1 MGPKLATKCAH
12 CQTGVS
18 DKWHTIE
25 KGTIVCSPCHEK
37 HEKMQLELEEE
48 LKVIQSEPSKANPV
62 SEGLDVASVANQ
74 EMKFSMAMADTDSG
88 QKIEEQRE
96 STECTKDEAGD
107 EKEDKDSNMDSK
119 EKPVLSLSPR
129 KLRKNVRSSRKGGV
143 GGSGGNGSK
152 TGRSR
157 RFIFKKNPM
166 KTPNITVTTRTVE
179 TLFHNNIYY
188 QLGDIVSM
196 VDAKGN
202 TYYAQ
207 IHGLQIDSY
216 CEKSAYITW
225 LIPTTS
231 SPPPNEKFDPAT
243 YLIGPEEDLPRK
255 LSCMEFVM
263 HAPSSYYL
271 DRHNPYPR
279 PDTWGPENT
288 SQEDNSNYVW
298 ANISHLYQ
306 C

>member
-1 MGPKLATKCAH
+1 MGPKLAPKCSH
-12 CQTGVS
+12 CQTVTS
-18 DKWHTIE
+18 ERWHAVE
-25 KGTIVCSPCHEK
+25 KGITLCGQCHEK
-37 HEKMQLELEEE
+37 QEKEQLELEKE
-48 LKVIQSEPSKANPV
+48 LQEIQAEPIKTEPV
-62 SEGLDVASVANQ
+62 STVTEVPAPPVPPVETKELADDV
-74 EMKFSMAMADTDSG
+74 
-88 QKIEEQRE
+88 KIEDAKEPG
-96 STECTKDEAGD
+96 TEEIKEEPVDEKDE
-107 EKEDKDSNMDSK
+107 KDSNADAK
-119 EKPVLSLSPR
+119 EKPLPSMSPR
-129 KLRKNVRSSRKGGV
+129 KLRKNVRSARKGGT
-143 GGSGGNGSK
+143 GGSSGNGGK
-152 TGRSR
+152 GGRSR

-166 KTPNITVTTRTVE
+166 KAPTITVTTRTVDM
-179 TLFHNNIYY
+179 LFHNNIYY
-188 QLGDIVSM
+188 QIGDIVSLM
-196 VDAKGN
+196 DAKDR

-231 SPPPNEKFDPAT
+231 SPPPNDRFDPAT
-243 YLIGPEEDLPRK
+243 YLIGPEEDMPRK

-279 PDTWGPENT
+279 PDSWGPENT
-288 SQEDNSNYVW
+288 TQEDNSNFIW